1 MTATRSLFP
10 FLRPYRRWVIA
21 APLLMLLE
29 VVMDLMQP
37 RLVQTIID
45 SGVAKGDLQEVFRTG
60 GLMVAL
66 ALIGAFGG
74 MACTVYAIKAA
85 QYFGADVRS
94 TLFRK
99 VQSLSFSNLDQLETG
114 KLVTR
119 LTNDVTQVQE
129 LVGMALRMLVRAPL
143 LLVGSVVMAV
153 LTSAKL
159 SLLFVALI
167 PLILLIMALI
177 FRRAFPMFSRVQ
189 AQLDRINVRMQ
200 ESLAG
205 VRVIRAFAR
214 APYEIGRFAGV
225 NDDLVSANLAAV
237 RFGAIVM
244 PLMML
249 VMNAAAV
256 AVLWFGGHQVNDG
269 NLEVGQLV
277 AFSNYLMQSLMSL
290 MMFSML
296 VMRIS
301 RAEAS
306 SERIDEVL
314 RTEPTIV
321 NAPQPVDAMSGPGR
335 IEFQHVSFRYPGAE
349 VDAIHDVSFTIE
361 PGKRLAIIGSTGSG
375 KSTLVQLLPRF
386 YDATEGCILID
397 GVDVRQVDHQV
408 LHTYVSVAL
417 QEAVLFSGTI
427 RDNIRY
433 GKPDASEFEVV
444 RAATIAQAA
453 EFIGKLPD
461 GYDALV
467 GQRGVNL
474 SGGQKQRLSI
484 ARAIL
489 PQPAVL
495 VLDDS
500 TSAVDTATEAR
511 ILGALDDLNPTR
523 IVVAQRITTVMG
535 ADWIVVLEGGRV
547 VGQGTHEDLLATCEM
562 YREIYASQMEVM
574 LDGAA

>member
-1 MTATRSLFP
+1 
-10 FLRPYRRWVIA
+10 
-21 APLLMLLE
+21 
-29 VVMDLMQP
+29 
-37 RLVQTIID
+37 
-45 SGVAKGDLQEVFRTG
+45 
-60 GLMVAL
+60 
-66 ALIGAFGG
+66 
-74 MACTVYAIKAA
+74 
-85 QYFGADVRS
+85 
-94 TLFRK
+94 LFRK
-99 VQSLSFSNLDQLETG
+99 VQSLSFTNLDELETG

-129 LVGMALRMLVRAPL
+129 LVGMALRIMVRAPL
-143 LLVGSVVMAV
+143 LLVGSVIMAV
-153 LTSAKL
+153 LTAAKL
-159 SLLFVALI
+159 SLLFIVLI
-167 PLILLIMALI
+167 PLILLILVLV
-177 FRRAFPMFSRVQ
+177 FRRSFPMFSRVQ
-189 AQLDRINVRMQ
+189 AQLDRLNVLMQ
-200 ESLAG
+200 ENLAG
-205 VRVIRAFAR
+205 VRVVRAFAR

-225 NDDLVSANLAAV
+225 NEDLMAANLSAV
-237 RFGAIVM
+237 RFSALVM

-249 VMNAAAV
+249 VMNGATV

-269 NLEVGQLV
+269 HLEVGQLV
-277 AFSNYLMQSLMSL
+277 AFSNYLMQSLFSL

-296 VMRIS
+296 VVRIS

-306 SERIDEVL
+306 AQRIDEVL
-314 RTEPTIV
+314 STDPSIV
-321 NAPQPVDAMSGPGR
+321 DAPEARGAMSGPGR
-335 IEFQHVSFRYPGAE
+335 VEYQHVSFRYPGAD

-375 KSTLVQLLPRF
+375 KSTLVQMLPRF
-386 YDATEGCILID
+386 YEATSGRILID
-397 GVDVRQVDHQV
+397 GVDVREIAQET
-408 LHTYVSVAL
+408 LHTKVGVAL

-433 GKPDASEFEVV
+433 GKPEASEFEVV
-444 RAATIAQAA
+444 RAATMAQAA

-461 GYDALV
+461 GYDAVV

-489 PQPAVL
+489 PQPTVL

-511 ILGALDDLNPTR
+511 ILSALDGLNQTR

-535 ADWIVVLEGGRV
+535 ADWILVLDGGRV
-547 VGQGTHEDLLATCEM
+547 VGQGTHEDLLDSNEM

>member
-269 NLEVGQLV
+269 KLEVGQLV

-321 NAPQPVDAMSGPGR
+321 NAPQPVVAMSGPGR

-386 YDATEGCILID
+386 YDATEGRILID
-397 GVDVRQVDHQV
+397 GVDVRQVDQQV
-408 LHTYVSVAL
+408 LHTYVSLAL

-489 PQPAVL
+489 PHPAVL

-511 ILGALDDLNPTR
+511 ILGALDDLNQTR

-535 ADWIVVLEGGRV
+535 ADWIVVLDGGRV

>member
-386 YDATEGCILID
+386 YDATEGRILID
-397 GVDVRQVDHQV
+397 GVDVRQVDQQV
-408 LHTYVSVAL
+408 LHTYVSLAL

-511 ILGALDDLNPTR
+511 ILGALDDLNQTR

-535 ADWIVVLEGGRV
+535 ADWIVVLDGGRV

>member
-511 ILGALDDLNPTR
+511 ILGALDDLNQTR

-535 ADWIVVLEGGRV
+535 ADWIVVLDGGRV

>member
-511 ILGALDDLNPTR
+511 ILGALDDLNQTR

>member
-1 MTATRSLFP
+1 
-10 FLRPYRRWVIA
+10 
-21 APLLMLLE
+21 
-29 VVMDLMQP
+29 
-37 RLVQTIID
+37 
-45 SGVAKGDLQEVFRTG
+45 
-60 GLMVAL
+60 MVAL

-321 NAPQPVDAMSGPGR
+321 NGPQPVVAMSGPGR

-397 GVDVRQVDHQV
+397 GVDVRQVDQQV

-461 GYDALV
+461 NWAQTLIQTSV
-467 GQRGVNL
+467 LMTGV
-474 SGGQKQRLSI
+474 
-484 ARAIL
+484 
-489 PQPAVL
+489 
-495 VLDDS
+495 
-500 TSAVDTATEAR
+500 
-511 ILGALDDLNPTR
+511 
-523 IVVAQRITTVMG
+523 
-535 ADWIVVLEGGRV
+535 
-547 VGQGTHEDLLATCEM
+547 
-562 YREIYASQMEVM
+562 
-574 LDGAA
+574 

>member
-269 NLEVGQLV
+269 KLEVGQLV

-511 ILGALDDLNPTR
+511 ILGALDDLNQTR

-535 ADWIVVLEGGRV
+535 ADWIVVLDGGRV

>member
-1 MTATRSLFP
+1 MTSMQSLFP
-10 FLRPYRRWVIA
+10 FLRPYRKWVIL
-21 APLLMLLE
+21 APVLMMLE

-45 SGVAKGDLQEVFRTG
+45 SGVVKGDLQEVFRIG
-60 GLMVAL
+60 GLMIVL
-66 ALIGAFGG
+66 ALIGLIGG

-85 QYFGADVRS
+85 QYFGSDVRGS
-94 TLFRK
+94 LFRK
-99 VQSLSFSNLDQLETG
+99 VQSLSFSNLDELETG

-143 LLVGSVVMAV
+143 LLIGSVIMAV
-153 LTSAKL
+153 LTAAKL
-159 SLLFVALI
+159 SLLFFVLI
-167 PLILLIMALI
+167 PLILLILALV

-189 AQLDRINVRMQ
+189 AQLDRINVLMQ
-200 ESLAG
+200 ENLAG
-205 VRVIRAFAR
+205 VRVVRAFAR

-225 NDDLVSANLAAV
+225 NEDLMRANLSAV

-249 VMNAAAV
+249 VMNGAAV
-256 AVLWFGGHQVNDG
+256 AVLWFGGHEVNDG
-269 NLEVGQLV
+269 TLEVGQLV

-290 MMFSML
+290 MMVSML
-296 VMRIS
+296 VVRIS

-306 SERIDEVL
+306 AERINEVL
-314 RTEPTIV
+314 TTEPSIV
-321 NAPQPVDAMSGPGR
+321 DVPQPVTAMTGPGR
-335 IEFQHVSFRYPGAE
+335 IEYRHVSFRYPGADT
-349 VDAIHDVSFTIE
+349 DAIHDVSFTIE

-386 YDATEGCILID
+386 YEATAGRILID
-397 GVDVRQVDHQV
+397 GVDVREIEQEV
-408 LHTYVSVAL
+408 LHTRVGVAL

-444 RAATIAQAA
+444 RAATMAQAA
-453 EFIGKLPD
+453 EFVSKLPD

-489 PQPAVL
+489 PQPTVL
-495 VLDDS
+495 VLDES

-511 ILGALDDLNPTR
+511 ILQALDQLDQTR

-535 ADWIVVLEGGRV
+535 ADWILVLDGGEV
-547 VGQGTHEDLLATCEM
+547 VGQGTHDDLLVSNEM

>member
-1 MTATRSLFP
+1 MTSTRSLFP
-10 FLRPYRRWVIA
+10 FLRPYRRWVIL
-21 APLLMLLE
+21 APLLMMLE

-45 SGVAKGDLQEVFRTG
+45 NGVGKGDLNEVLRIG
-60 GLMVAL
+60 ALMIGL
-66 ALIGAFGG
+66 ALIGTIGG
-74 MACTVYAIKAA
+74 IVCTIYAIRAA
-85 QYFGADVRS
+85 QYFGADLRS
-94 TLFRK
+94 ALFRK
-99 VQSLSFSNLDQLETG
+99 VQTLSFTNLDQLETG

-129 LVGMALRMLVRAPL
+129 LVSMALRIMVRAPL
-143 LLVGSVVMAV
+143 LLVGSVVMAI

-159 SLLFVALI
+159 SLLFIVLI
-167 PLILLIMALI
+167 PMILLILVLV

-189 AQLDRINVRMQ
+189 AQLDRLNVLMQ
-200 ESLAG
+200 ENLSG

-225 NDDLVSANLAAV
+225 NEDLVAANLAAV
-237 RFGAIVM
+237 RLGAIVM

-249 VMNAAAV
+249 VMNGAAV
-256 AVLWFGGHQVNDG
+256 AVLWFGGHQVDDG
-269 NLEVGQLV
+269 QLEVGQLV
-277 AFSNYLMQSLMSL
+277 AFSNYLMQTLMSL
-290 MMFSML
+290 MIFSML
-296 VMRIS
+296 VVRVS

-306 SERIDEVL
+306 SERIGEVL
-314 RTEPTIV
+314 ATEPTVVDI
-321 NAPQPVDAMSGPGR
+321 PQPQMTMSGPGR
-335 IEFQHVSFRYPGAE
+335 VEFQDVSFRYQGAAT
-349 VDAIHDVSFTIE
+349 DAIHDVSFSIE

-386 YDATEGCILID
+386 YEATAGRILID
-397 GVDVRQVDHQV
+397 GVDVREIDQEV
-408 LHTYVSVAL
+408 LHTHVGVAL

-433 GKPDASEFEVV
+433 GKPDASEFEVA
-444 RAATIAQAA
+444 RAASMAQAA
-453 EFIGKLPD
+453 EFIAKLPD
-461 GYDALV
+461 GYDAIV

-489 PQPAVL
+489 PQPTVL

-500 TSAVDTATEAR
+500 TSAVDTATEGR
-511 ILGALDDLNPTR
+511 ILAALDGLNQTR

-535 ADWIVVLEGGRV
+535 ADWILVMDGGRV
-547 VGQGTHEDLLATCEM
+547 VGQGTHEDLLTSSAM